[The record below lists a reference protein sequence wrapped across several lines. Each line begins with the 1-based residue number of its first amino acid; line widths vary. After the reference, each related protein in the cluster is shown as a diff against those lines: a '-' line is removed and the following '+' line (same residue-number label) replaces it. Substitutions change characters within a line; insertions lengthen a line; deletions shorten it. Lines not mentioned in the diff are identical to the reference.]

1 MNNKKAAE
9 VSKDSNT
16 SLEIIDCALNSSLL
30 ARDGLDGEDSSLMLK
45 LKFLNYKVLHCH
57 CFKLLFELRCSLI
70 TS

>member
-1 MNNKKAAE
+1 VNNKKAAE

-16 SLEIIDCALNSSLL
+16 SLEIIDCALNSSLS

-57 CFKLLFELRCSLI
+57 CFKLLFELRCSLV